1 MWPLALLVGVLVLG
15 ALVMPVEVKAGV
27 ELEGLNLEHMAPV
40 VAAVERVWSGY
51 RVPAVITDALRDP
64 DADGRRSSKHAE
76 GDALDFRIR
85 NIERKFWE
93 QAARAVAMQLNPVL
107 YDVVLEIDN
116 ATPTADAANRSHLHV
131 EYDPRPSKIS
141 RASGFSIMN
150 I

>member
-40 VAAVERVWSGY
+40 VAAVEKVWSGY
-51 RVPAVITDALRDP
+51 RVPAVITSALRDSDSDEGGAHP
-64 DADGRRSSKHAE
+64 R
-76 GDALDFRIR
+76 GDALDFRVK

-93 QAARAVAMQLNPVL
+93 QAARAVAAQLNPVL

-131 EYDPRPSKIS
+131 EWDPRPSKIS
-141 RASGFSIMN
+141 RTSGFSIMN